1 MNDLIL
7 TKTLTIN
14 KALALAPPGTVDPT
28 PHLYDTTMYTLGGL
42 MIVSVLSHYM
52 IKPMPTVPVVTE
64 AVVTEIKDVAEK
76 SGATSGVKKD

>member
-14 KALALAPPGTVDPT
+14 KALALAPPGTIDPT

-42 MIVSVLSHYM
+42 MIVSVISHYM
-52 IKPMPTVPVVTE
+52 IKPMPTVVTE

-76 SGATSGVKKD
+76 SGAVKKD

>member
-14 KALALAPPGTVDPT
+14 KALALAPPGTIDPT

-42 MIVSVLSHYM
+42 MIVSVISHYM
-52 IKPMPTVPVVTE
+52 IKPMPTVPVT
-64 AVVTEIKDVAEK
+64 ATVTEIKDVAEK
-76 SGATSGVKKD
+76 SGAVKKD